1 MRFER
6 KPVQLIWFKQMQHD
20 EQKNDSIKSA
30 TVEFFPFGI
39 LQKND
44 IKTKF

>member
-6 KPVQLIWFKQMQHD
+6 KPVQVIWFKQTQND
-20 EQKNDSIKSA
+20 EQKNNSIKSA
-30 TVEFFPFGI
+30 TVEFFPEFSK
-39 LQKND
+39 KND